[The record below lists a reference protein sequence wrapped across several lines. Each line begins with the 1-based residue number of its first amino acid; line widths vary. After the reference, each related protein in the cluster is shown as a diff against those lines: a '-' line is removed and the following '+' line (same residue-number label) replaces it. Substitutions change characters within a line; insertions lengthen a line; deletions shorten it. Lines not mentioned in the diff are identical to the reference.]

1 MTFVSDLAPQPLWQH
16 FDQILTIP
24 RGSKNEEAMRRYVL
38 GVAERR
44 ELRTRTDA
52 VGNSVV
58 AKPASPGKEGEPT
71 VVLQSHL
78 DMVNEKNSD
87 VTHDFERDPIVP
99 RRDDEFVKATGT
111 TLGADNGIGVAAM
124 LAVLEADD
132 LVHGPLE
139 FLFTIDEETGLTG
152 ASDLD
157 PSLITGKLLLN
168 LDTEEENEV
177 TIGCA
182 GAAMSNLLLPLE
194 TGPAPAGRIAIAVS
208 VTGLKGGHSGMEIHL
223 PRGNAIRLLARALYA
238 AALEHPVHP
247 LHIASLRGGGKHN
260 AIPREAAAV
269 VFVRPEERDAFT
281 VALEKEAAAI
291 RAEYPAEPDL
301 RLEAREEKT
310 PAGAWTEAAGR
321 KALALVNALPHGVL
335 AMSQDIEGLVE
346 TSTNLAAVE
355 TGDGAMSVLL
365 STRSSVDSALRATRN
380 RIRAAAELAG
390 ASVEE
395 TKGYPGWKPDP
406 SADLLHTFRDLHERL
421 TGKKPALRAVHAGL
435 ECGII
440 GEKVPGMEMISFGP
454 LILGAHSPDE
464 RVHVASV
471 ERFYDLLTAT
481 LSELAS

>member
-24 RGSKNEEAMRRYVL
+24 RGSKNEEAVRRHVL
-38 GVAERR
+38 AIAERKG
-44 ELRTRTDA
+44 LRTRTDA
-52 VGNSVV
+52 AGNVVV
-58 AKPASPGKEGEPT
+58 AKPASPGKEGAPT

-87 VTHDFERDPIVP
+87 ITHDFERDPIVP
-99 RRDDEFVKATGT
+99 RRDGDFVKATGT

-157 PSLITGKLLLN
+157 PSLLTGKLLLN

-182 GAAMSNLLLPLE
+182 GAAMSNLSLPLE
-194 TGPAPAGRIAIAVS
+194 TAPAPAGRIALTVS

-238 AALEHPVHP
+238 AALEHPILV
-247 LHIASLRGGGKHN
+247 ASLRGGGKHN

-269 VFVRPEERDAFT
+269 VFIRPEDRAAVT
-281 VALEKEAAAI
+281 AALEKEAAEI

-301 RLEAREEKT
+301 RLEARDEKA
-310 PAGAWTEAAGR
+310 PAHAWTEPAGR

-346 TSTNLAAVE
+346 TSTNLAALE
-355 TGDGAMSVLL
+355 TRDGSLEVLL
-365 STRSSVDSALRATRN
+365 STRSSVDSALRATRQ

-406 SADLLHTFRDLHERL
+406 SADLLRTFRDLHERL

-471 ERFYDLLTAT
+471 ERFYNLLTAT
-481 LSELAS
+481 LAELAG